1 MSFSRLHTADA
12 IEGIECTRIAD
23 EGKVTGDDSDEQI
36 LVVAYVVVAGNM
48 SFQLWLAT
56 TLGSKETER
65 NELAHLQVKS
75 LTGVVIAKAV
85 VSQPFV
91 DVSAV
96 FRSRLP
102 EVAHRVAETT
112 DLCLCASLT
121 TGLHRGGLL

>member
-1 MSFSRLHTADA
+1 MKTPFCPSVAINGQQYEEKDDSFLCGTLCLFVRLHAADA
-12 IEGIECTRIAD
+12 TECIECTRIAD

-48 SFQLWLAT
+48 SFQLRLAT

-85 VSQPFV
+85 VCQPLV
-91 DVSAV
+91 YVSAV
-96 FRSRLP
+96 FRS
-102 EVAHRVAETT
+102 
-112 DLCLCASLT
+112 
-121 TGLHRGGLL
+121 